1 MADRRAMAR
10 AHGGMTRIKPL
21 LILFAAMAML
31 VAIVPAS
38 GARPQGLREADSV
51 RNGQTTDPSAE
62 RGSAAIGRRT
72 AADARR
78 AFDLASAASALAF
91 VEPDEIVVEDGVTQP
106 AFSYADAIRE
116 TVHVPGAVGSEDSGE
131 LDVINVDIIR
141 PAASEDELDVPTIII
156 PSPYYHA
163 TGRGRAGEL
172 KPPPRPPYVLFGD
185 EKIEGR
191 LMSRF
196 LNVAGE
202 AGLLVDCGLAI
213 AADPCPAEVAGEV
226 ALIERGV
233 ESFNNK
239 VNHAFAA
246 GAIGVVMFNS
256 VDGYIGSTV
265 NLTDIPVVDLTRADG
280 LVLQQAV
287 SEGDF
292 QVSLE
297 ALFRDIDRFPLYYDN
312 YFVPRGYAVA
322 QIDLAGTRG
331 STGCLDIGG
340 PAEIDNTAK
349 VVEWLNG
356 SGVAFDVDGNPV
368 SADWS
373 NGLSGIVGKSWDG
386 TVANGVASRGVDGL
400 ATIVPIAAIS
410 SWHQYYWSNG
420 VGYAGS
426 PANLADSIQT
436 SNQARG
442 VDPEVACETVRDE
455 LQTGGANPDHTTK
468 FWRDRNYYIDAEQV
482 EASVF
487 VVHGLNDYNVK
498 PHNYGRWWAA
508 LEREDVPRKIWLSQ
522 VAHEKAFDFRRDEWL
537 ITINRWFDHWLHG
550 IENGIMDEPMADVE
564 YAPDEWATYD
574 TWPGG
579 TMTTLHLGQPGEN
592 DPRPGALNLNRRPL
606 NQGTQ
611 TFLETRQS
619 RTSAAEDGFDE
630 RSDRL
635 VFMTDELTESVRVS
649 GTPSLSLRGRFAGTS
664 GVLSAYLVDYGTAE
678 RTLDT
683 VGGGIQDLS
692 TITCFG
698 EGTEVDTGCYPDV
711 VRRTATADFYVLARG
726 WADAR
731 FITGESELEPG
742 ELYGLDWEIFTDDY
756 VFAPGHRIGIVI
768 TGSDTSVRDPY
779 LSATRDDITVQ
790 LDGSRVHLPIVG
802 GAQALRDATGGP

>member
-1 MADRRAMAR
+1 
-10 AHGGMTRIKPL
+10 MTRVQPL
-21 LILFAAMAML
+21 VILFAALAML
-31 VAIVPAS
+31 VAVVPAS
-38 GARPQGLREADSV
+38 GARPQQRGQAGV
-51 RNGQTTDPSAE
+51 RGGYTTDPGVGRA
-62 RGSAAIGRRT
+62 SAAISRSAAT
-72 AADARR
+72 AARR
-78 AFDLASAASALAF
+78 SSLASVLPV
-91 VEPDEIVVEDGVTQP
+91 VEPDEIVIEDGLTQP

-116 TVHVPGAVGSEDSGE
+116 TVHIPGAVSSEDGDE

-141 PAASEDELDVPTIII
+141 PAASEGDLDVPTIIV

-185 EKIEGR
+185 EEIEGR

-202 AGLLVDCGLAI
+202 EGLLVDCGLAT

-233 ESFNNK
+233 DSFVSK

-246 GAIGVVMFNS
+246 GAIGVVMFNNA
-256 VDGYIGSTV
+256 DGFIGSTV
-265 NLTDIPVVDLTRADG
+265 NLTDIPVVDLMRSDG
-280 LVLQQAV
+280 LALRDAAAQ
-287 SEGDF
+287 GDVD
-292 QVSLE
+292 VSLE

-322 QIDLAGTRG
+322 QLDLAGTRG

-349 VVEWLNG
+349 LVEWLNG
-356 SGVAFDVDGNPV
+356 KGVAFDVEGNPV
-368 SADWS
+368 DADWS
-373 NGLSGIVGKSWDG
+373 NGLSGMVGKSWDG

-410 SWHQYYWSNG
+410 SWAQYYWANG
-420 VGYAGS
+420 AGYAGS
-426 PANLADSIQT
+426 PFNLANSIQT

-442 VDPEVACETVRDE
+442 VNPADVCQTVRSE
-455 LQTGGANPDHTTK
+455 LATGGANPDHTTK
-468 FWRDRNYYIDAEQV
+468 FWRERNYYIHADRV
-482 EASVF
+482 KASVF

-498 PHNYGRWWAA
+498 PHNYGRWWDA
-508 LEREDVPRKIWLSQ
+508 LEEQNVPRKIWLSQ

-537 ITINRWFDHWLHG
+537 ITINRWFDHWLQG

-564 YAPDEWATYD
+564 YAPDQWATYD

-579 TMTTLHLGQPGEN
+579 TRTTLHLGRPDDEN
-592 DPRPGALNLNRRPL
+592 DPRPGALHLDRRPS

-611 TFLETRQS
+611 TFTETRQS
-619 RTSAAEDGFDE
+619 RNSAAQNGFDV

-635 VFMTDELTESVRVS
+635 VFMTDELSEPVRVS
-649 GTPSLSLRGRFAGTS
+649 GTPDLRLRGRFAGTS
-664 GVLSAYLVDYGTAE
+664 GMLSAYLVDYGTAE

-683 VGGGIQDLS
+683 VGGGIEDLG
-692 TITCFG
+692 TISCFG
-698 EGTEVDTGCYPDV
+698 EGTEVDSGCYAD
-711 VRRTATADFYVLARG
+711 VRRRTSTNDFYVLARG

-731 FITGESELEPG
+731 YITGESELEPG
-742 ELYGLDWEIFTDDY
+742 ELYGLNWEIFTDDY
-756 VFAPGHRIGIVI
+756 VFETGHRIGIVI
-768 TGSDTSVRDPY
+768 TGSDTTVRDPY
-779 LSATRDDITVQ
+779 PSSARDDITIQ
-790 LDGSRVHLPIVG
+790 LDGSRVRLPIVG
-802 GAQALRDATGGP
+802 GAQALADATGGP